1 MKVTVNP
8 GPCKLT
14 TVIIAEMNDDDEITL
29 SIESDCGSYKK
40 MNEELQEMTF
50 DAYSEIFT
58 PFGTSR
64 LAEIYKKYVKH
75 ATCPVLS
82 AILKAVGAEANLAL
96 PTNVTFEF
104 EK

>member
-8 GPCKLT
+8 GPCRLT
-14 TVIIAEMNDDDEITL
+14 TTVYAEMNDDDEITIR
-29 SIESDCGSYKK
+29 IESDCGAYKK
-40 MNEELQEMTF
+40 LNEEFSEMTF

-58 PFGTSR
+58 PFGTGSI
-64 LAEIYKKYVKH
+64 AKMYTKYVKH

-82 AILKAVGAEANLAL
+82 AILKAVEAEAGLAL
-96 PTNVTFEF
+96 PQTVTFEF

>member
-14 TVIIAEMNDDDEITL
+14 TVVIAEMNDDDEITV
-29 SIESDCGSYKK
+29 SIQSDCGAYKK

-58 PFGTSR
+58 PFGTSQI
-64 LAEIYKKYVKH
+64 AGIYKKYVKH

-82 AILKAVGAEANLAL
+82 AILKAIEAEANLAL

>member
-14 TVIIAEMNDDDEITL
+14 TVIIAEMNDDVEITL
-29 SIESDCGSYKK
+29 SIQSNCGAYKK
-40 MNEELQEMTF
+40 MNEELSGMSI

-58 PFGTSR
+58 PFGTSEI
-64 LAEIYKKYVKH
+64 AQIYKKYVKH

-82 AILKAVGAEANLAL
+82 AILKAIEAEANLAL

>member
-8 GPCKLT
+8 GPCKLQT
-14 TVIIAEMNDDDEITL
+14 IIIAQTNDDDEITV
-29 SIESDCGSYKK
+29 SIQSDCGAYKK
-40 MNEELQEMTF
+40 MNEELQDMTF

-58 PFGTSR
+58 PFGTSEI
-64 LAEIYKKYVKH
+64 AGIYKKYVKH

-82 AILKAVGAEANLAL
+82 AILKAIEAEANLAL
-96 PTNVTFEF
+96 PQNVTFEF